1 MAGAFI
7 ASTAGRVHM
16 KNALIGGARISMI
29 SPNQRI
35 RNPKSSAK
43 DHVAREWRFRKS
55 RINGCFYAENEPTPS
70 SPSARRSF
78 AARGHHCFLGRLRKE
93 SQVEGG
99 TPPEVDPM
107 KMGRLLNPALTLWL
121 VCIASMLATAS
132 VEGKPTAI
140 KVRPLS
146 RATRG
151 PFISSTNYYSSRR
164 DDDARRPR

>member
-1 MAGAFI
+1 MSKKITLLENGGLLEIHNTRMLLRRKRA
-7 ASTAGRVHM
+7 
-16 KNALIGGARISMI
+16 NALVPRGPADHAPLAGTIVSSEGG
-29 SPNQRI
+29 
-35 RNPKSSAK
+35 
-43 DHVAREWRFRKS
+43 RK
-55 RINGCFYAENEPTPS
+55 
-70 SPSARRSF
+70 
-78 AARGHHCFLGRLRKE
+78 K

>member
-1 MAGAFI
+1 ME
-7 ASTAGRVHM
+7 VW
-16 KNALIGGARISMI
+16 
-29 SPNQRI
+29 
-35 RNPKSSAK
+35 KSIT
-43 DHVAREWRFRKS
+43 R
-55 RINGCFYAENEPTPS
+55 GCLYAENEPTRGPADHAQLAGTIVS
-70 SPSARRSF
+70 SE
-78 AARGHHCFLGRLRKE
+78 GGRKK

-140 KVRPLS
+140 KVRPPS

-151 PFISSTNYYSSRR
+151 PLKSLNYYSSRR
-164 DDDARRPR
+164 DDNARRLR

>member
-1 MAGAFI
+1 ME
-7 ASTAGRVHM
+7 VW
-16 KNALIGGARISMI
+16 
-29 SPNQRI
+29 
-35 RNPKSSAK
+35 KSIT
-43 DHVAREWRFRKS
+43 R
-55 RINGCFYAENEPTPS
+55 GCFYAENEPTRGPADHAPLAGTIVS
-70 SPSARRSF
+70 SEGRR
-78 AARGHHCFLGRLRKE
+78 KK

-151 PFISSTNYYSSRR
+151 PFISSLNYYSSRR

>member
-1 MAGAFI
+1 MFP
-7 ASTAGRVHM
+7 R
-16 KNALIGGARISMI
+16 
-29 SPNQRI
+29 
-35 RNPKSSAK
+35 
-43 DHVAREWRFRKS
+43 
-55 RINGCFYAENEPTPS
+55 
-70 SPSARRSF
+70 
-78 AARGHHCFLGRLRKE
+78 RLRKE

-140 KVRPLS
+140 KVRPPS

-151 PFISSTNYYSSRR
+151 PLKSLNYYSSRR
-164 DDDARRPR
+164 DDNARRLR